1 MLTNLPHAK
10 ILEDS
15 FVIVDTI
22 KTHCSVK
29 IQQKLAG
36 IIWNFL
42 PKSRAAHAFGFLS
55 MTRFNTTG
63 HEIKNSQIRA
73 KTLHFLLWK
82 QAKQLK
88 IHSASIFQS
97 SWKNRGKNRT
107 KSQVSLHSLLFEH
120 DVDERARNKHN
131 RRMRPSNTKKMR
143 PQTSKTDG
151 YGPRYRDLKTIH
163 IVSS

>member
-1 MLTNLPHAK
+1 
-10 ILEDS
+10 LE
-15 FVIVDTI
+15 I
-22 KTHCSVK
+22 
-29 IQQKLAG
+29 
-36 IIWNFL
+36 L

-97 SWKNRGKNRT
+97 S
-107 KSQVSLHSLLFEH
+107 
-120 DVDERARNKHN
+120 
-131 RRMRPSNTKKMR
+131 
-143 PQTSKTDG
+143 
-151 YGPRYRDLKTIH
+151 
-163 IVSS
+163 